1 MSQKFS
7 RRLLVRTRF
16 YIDEMIDAFAI
27 KYSDIKKNLIPKWNT
42 FVAEKERGQAL
53 LTLLF
58 FAIVGTTIT
67 SAAIVMIVVNSLS
80 GSKQQ
85 EGQIAYDIAQ
95 SGAENGLLRL
105 IRDPTYTGETL
116 PVGNGTATITV
127 TGSGTSSSPYIILSK
142 GAIGSFMREE
152 QITATYQNN
161 LLTVTSRGEAY
172 Q

>member
-1 MSQKFS
+1 MKDTQ
-7 RRLLVRTRF
+7 VIT
-16 YIDEMIDAFAI
+16 IGN
-27 KYSDIKKNLIPKWNT
+27 IKKNVISKWHI
-42 FVAEKERGQAL
+42 FVHNKERGQAL

-67 SAAIVMIVVNSLS
+67 SAAIIMILVNSLS

-85 EGQIAYDIAQ
+85 QGQIAYDVAQ
-95 SGAENGLLRL
+95 SGAEDGLLQLLRN
-105 IRDPTYTGETL
+105 PAFTGETL
-116 PVGNGTATITV
+116 LVGKGTATV
-127 TGSGTSSSPYIILSK
+127 TISGSGTSSSPYIILSK
-142 GAIGSFMREE
+142 GTIGSFMREE

>member
-1 MSQKFS
+1 MKDAIVIT
-7 RRLLVRTRF
+7 REKVRKNVLL
-16 YIDEMIDAFAI
+16 
-27 KYSDIKKNLIPKWNT
+27 SWNI
-42 FVAEKERGQAL
+42 VVNNKERGQAL
-53 LTLLF
+53 ITLLF

-67 SAAIVMIVVNSLS
+67 SAAIIMILVNSLS

-85 EGQIAYDIAQ
+85 VGQIAYDIAQ
-95 SGAENGLLRL
+95 SGAENGLIRL

-116 PVGNGTATITV
+116 PVGSGTATITV
-127 TGSGTSSSPYIILSK
+127 TGSGTASNPYVILSK
-142 GAIGSFMREE
+142 GSIGSFMREE

>member
-1 MSQKFS
+1 MS
-7 RRLLVRTRF
+7 
-16 YIDEMIDAFAI
+16 DAVSLRY
-27 KYSDIKKNLIPKWNT
+27 KDLKKDIIAKWHV
-42 FVAEKERGQAL
+42 FVCEREQGQAL

-67 SAAIVMIVVNSLS
+67 SAAIVMILVNSLS

-95 SGAENGLLRL
+95 SGAEDSLLQLLRN
-105 IRDPTYTGETL
+105 PSFTGETL
-116 PVGNGTATITV
+116 PVGSGTATVTV
-127 TGSGTSSSPYIILSK
+127 SGSGTSSSPYIILSK
-142 GAIGSFMREE
+142 GTIGSFMREE

>member
-1 MSQKFS
+1 MK
-7 RRLLVRTRF
+7 
-16 YIDEMIDAFAI
+16 DGFA
-27 KYSDIKKNLIPKWNT
+27 KRHTDIKNDISSKWHV
-42 FVAEKERGQAL
+42 FVAQSERGQAL

-67 SAAIVMIVVNSLS
+67 SAAIVMIIVNSLS

-95 SGAENGLLRL
+95 SGAEDSLIQL
-105 IRDPTYTGETL
+105 IRNPAYTGETL
-116 PVGNGTATITV
+116 PVGKGTATVTV

-142 GAIGSFMREE
+142 GTIGTFMREE

-161 LLTVTSRGEAY
+161 LLTVISRGEAY